1 MDTGLF
7 WGTVVK
13 NPPANE
19 AFILCNFL
27 IPVSKLERL
36 ESIHC
41 EAGRKAR
48 LINTLLML

>member
-1 MDTGLF
+1 MD
-7 WGTVVK
+7 K

-27 IPVSKLERL
+27 IPISKIERL

-41 EAGRKAR
+41 EGGRKER
-48 LINTLLML
+48 LINTLLTL